1 MAQDL
6 CNISITV
13 LAAAGLRILPAT
25 DVLTIRVGDTG
36 YLAVGVESVD
46 GFVGEATFEFTCSPQ
61 LQVSFSTPNVVQMDG
76 VTTRGTNL
84 DIHVPEGE
92 VPGEYGIEIIV
103 SGDHTGT

>member
-1 MAQDL
+1 MAQDSA
-6 CNISITV
+6 SITVTV

-25 DVLTIRVGDTG
+25 DALTIRVGDTG

-46 GFVGEATFEFTCSPQ
+46 GFIGAATFEFTCSQQ
-61 LQVSFSTPNVVQMDG
+61 LQVDFSTPNVVQMDG
-76 VTTRGTNL
+76 VTAKGTNM

-92 VPGEYGIEIIV
+92 VPGDYGIEIIV

>member
-1 MAQDL
+1 MAQDS
-6 CNISITV
+6 CSIVITV
-13 LAAAGLRILPAT
+13 ISAAGLRILPAA
-25 DVLTIRVGDTG
+25 DALTIRVGDTG
-36 YLAVGVESVD
+36 YLAVGVEPVD
-46 GFVGEATFEFTCSPQ
+46 GFIGEATFEFTCSPQ

-76 VTTRGTNL
+76 VTAMGTNM